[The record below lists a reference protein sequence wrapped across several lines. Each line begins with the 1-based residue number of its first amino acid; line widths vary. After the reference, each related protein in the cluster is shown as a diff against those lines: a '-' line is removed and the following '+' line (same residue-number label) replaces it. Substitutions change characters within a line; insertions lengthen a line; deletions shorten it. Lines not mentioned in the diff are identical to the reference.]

1 MVELER
7 VTGACQSNLMS
18 SYTCTCSQFD
28 FMRTIVTKEQM
39 LTPFSLVMYYVVILE
54 LIQYFFGWGGG
65 GGGGGV
71 FVQGNRQ
78 IAEHV

>member
-1 MVELER
+1 
-7 VTGACQSNLMS
+7 
-18 SYTCTCSQFD
+18 
-28 FMRTIVTKEQM
+28 MRTIATKEQM

-54 LIQYFFGWGGG
+54 LIQYFLGGG